1 MFLSPDRSSW
11 KIPVP
16 QCALSFLLPQMIL
29 SPCFHLTA
37 LNYMQGHEVP
47 TCLSGTPLSCVTR
60 HDLCRS
66 IYTYSGFA
74 DQNLWIVFQPKIW
87 LLKNIKFDVRIG
99 TWMSSSIHLRCWLMR
114 VKDFWAPFILVS
126 SSWWLRAELRLSCHL
141 MWCFAKNSWIFY
153 FFKILY
159 SHFEAPRNVE
169 KLSELIFAGLPLQT
183 INLYRLVSY
192 SSRP

>member
-1 MFLSPDRSSW
+1 MKFPHASQVLLCPASPDTIFAGAYTLILALQI
-11 KIPVP
+11 KIFDVA
-16 QCALSFLLPQMIL
+16 C
-29 SPCFHLTA
+29 
-37 LNYMQGHEVP
+37 
-47 TCLSGTPLSCVTR
+47 
-60 HDLCRS
+60 
-66 IYTYSGFA
+66 
-74 DQNLWIVFQPKIW
+74 IVFQPKIW